1 MYAVIRTGGKQY
13 KVAPGETLNIEK
25 IIGGQGDM
33 LDLNEVLLVDDG
45 KSVKVGRPLVAGAV
59 VKCEIVEQGR
69 GPKLIIFK
77 KTRRQG
83 HQKKKGHRQSLTKV
97 VVKEIV
103 C

>member
-13 KVAPGETLNIEK
+13 KVAPGEIINIEK
-25 IIGGQGDM
+25 ITGDQGDTF
-33 LDLNEVLLVDDG
+33 DLNEVLLVDDG
-45 KSVKVGRPLVAGAV
+45 SNVTIGRPLVAGAM
-59 VKCEIVEQGR
+59 VKCEIVDQHR

-83 HQKKKGHRQSLTKV
+83 RQKKKGHRQSLTKV